1 MVRFIFFIMSNSN
14 SPFTL
19 ADMRAYLQDELPER
33 ERKAMDEALLSD
45 TLLAGA
51 MEALEEKLSREAI
64 DDASLDKLTTAFRA
78 AQKARKQESKA
89 SSTVYISIPQIRR
102 YAAIVVIFLAVG
114 WLLPR
119 YIGGEASPQEL
130 FAENFQPYED
140 VISARSGA
148 EGDEWLKEAM
158 EHYNAQA
165 YEDALAGFDKV
176 IQSDPGAAFAM
187 LYAAISAM
195 KMEQSQQ
202 AISYL
207 QALEALNNPILK
219 DVGSWYLA
227 LAYLQKEDKAQAE
240 KLLEQLAEGS
250 SAYQDQAAD
259 LLDRLR

>member
-1 MVRFIFFIMSNSN
+1 
-14 SPFTL
+14 
-19 ADMRAYLQDELPER
+19 MRAYLKDELPER
-33 ERKAMDEALLSD
+33 ERKAMDKALLSD
-45 TLLAGA
+45 PLLAGA
-51 MEALEEKLSREAI
+51 MEALEERLSREAI
-64 DDASLDKLTTAFRA
+64 DDASLDKLTSAFKA
-78 AQKARKQESKA
+78 AQKAREKEAQA

-119 YIGGEASPQEL
+119 YAGGEASPQEL
-130 FAENFQPYED
+130 FAENFEPYED

-148 EGDEWLKEAM
+148 QEEDWMKEAM
-158 EHYNAQA
+158 EHYNTQA
-165 YEDALAGFDKV
+165 YQKAIIGFDKI
-176 IQSDPGAAFAM
+176 IQADPASAFAM

-195 KMEQSQQ
+195 KLEQSQE

-207 QALEALNNPILK
+207 KALEELNNPILK

-227 LAYLQKEDKAQAE
+227 LAHLQKEDKTKAQ
-240 KLLEQLAEGS
+240 KLLEQLSKDS